1 MTLSPV
7 EYNEVLNQLNLANDE
22 QLKHIIEW
30 IISPMVTPKPAGI
43 MVKKLVEGE

>member
-7 EYNEVLNQLNLANDE
+7 EYNEVLTQLTLANDE

-30 IISPMVTPKPAGI
+30 IISPMVTP
-43 MVKKLVEGE
+43 ESE